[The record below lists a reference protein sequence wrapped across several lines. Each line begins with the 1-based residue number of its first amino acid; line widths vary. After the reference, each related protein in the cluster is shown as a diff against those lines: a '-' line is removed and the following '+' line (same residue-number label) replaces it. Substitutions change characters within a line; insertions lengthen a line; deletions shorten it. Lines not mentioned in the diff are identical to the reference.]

1 MRLRFKSVLIFI
13 FMLFIA
19 CAAIGI
25 GYIFYDK
32 VIDKSDIV
40 VDGDLTIN
48 YMNGDVFNLKGN
60 STINFSITNNGID
73 TKYYYI
79 QISDVLAN
87 NVNYELMSSDDVK
100 ISNVLK
106 SDIILNQVAI
116 DANETV
122 NYELKFIVESSEEY
136 SGKIVIGLKSQEENL
151 FADIIL
157 NNNEISKSSLSK
169 MGENAILDE
178 GLLEEKDDLGV
189 AYYFRGN
196 VLNNNVLFADM
207 YWKIVKINGDGSVK
221 LVLDGII
228 DEVSNYYD
236 DDISFSKSNVYDT
249 LNTWYDTYLNNY
261 CDYIAYYKFCN
272 DNVIDSDGITYN
284 AYNRVVINKIP
295 TFVCLGDSDNSKIG
309 LLTADEVTMAGAST
323 TENKSY
329 YLYNEDIDT
338 SYWTM
343 TGSRNINNVFYPFM
357 VDSNGA
363 LINNTA
369 GNLYRGV
376 RPVINIIKTAKVEGD
391 GTISNPYKLII
402 GDN

>member
-48 YMNGDVFNLKGN
+48 YMDGDVFNLKGN
-60 STINFSITNNGID
+60 STINFSISNNGTD

-169 MGENAILDE
+169 MGEKAILDE
-178 GLLEEKDDLGV
+178 GLLEEKDDLGIS
-189 AYYFRGN
+189 YYFRGN
-196 VLNNNVLFADM
+196 VLSNNVLFADM
-207 YWKIVKINGDGSVK
+207 HWKIVKINGDGSVK

-261 CDYIAYYKFCN
+261 GDYIAYYKFCN

-338 SYWTM
+338 CYRTR
-343 TGSRNINNVFYPFM
+343 TG
-357 VDSNGA
+357 
-363 LINNTA
+363 
-369 GNLYRGV
+369 
-376 RPVINIIKTAKVEGD
+376 
-391 GTISNPYKLII
+391 
-402 GDN
+402 

>member
-60 STINFSITNNGID
+60 STINFSITNNGTD

-157 NNNEISKSSLSK
+157 NNNEISRSSLSK
-169 MGENAILDE
+169 MGENATLDE
-178 GLLEEKDDLGV
+178 GLLEEKDDLGIS
-189 AYYFRGN
+189 YYFRGN

-261 CDYIAYYKFCN
+261 GDYIAYYKFCN

-343 TGSRNINNVFYPFM
+343 TGSRNINDVFYPFM
-357 VDSNGA
+357 VDRNGA

-391 GTISNPYKLII
+391 GTYDNPYKLII
-402 GDN
+402 EDN